1 MKFLWY
7 FWQFPQSLLALILI
21 AVLKPERREVYR
33 GRVYYF
39 YSRKTFISGVSL
51 GEFVIL
57 PERYDNR
64 AVRDHEWG
72 HTVQSRM
79 FGPLYLLVIGIAS
92 AVFNNLWDR
101 VFHKGWTAARRTV
114 WYYGRYPEAWADRLG
129 GVER

>member
-1 MKFLWY
+1 MNKILFL
-7 FWQFPQSLLALILI
+7 WQFPQTLLALILI
-21 AVLKPERREVYR
+21 AVLKPERRERYR

-51 GEFVIL
+51 GEFVLL
-57 PERYDNR
+57 PERHNNR
-64 AVRDHEWG
+64 VTRDHEWG

-101 VFHKGWTAARRTV
+101 VFHKDWTAARRTA
-114 WYYGRYPEAWADRLG
+114 WYYRRYPEAWADRLG
-129 GVER
+129 GVFR